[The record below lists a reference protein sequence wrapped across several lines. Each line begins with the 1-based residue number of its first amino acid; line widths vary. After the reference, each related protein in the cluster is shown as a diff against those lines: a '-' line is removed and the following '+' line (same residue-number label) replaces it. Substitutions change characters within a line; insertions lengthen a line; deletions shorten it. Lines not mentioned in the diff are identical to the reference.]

1 MRRGLKNELFE
12 KFKQEISG
20 KKVAVIGLGVSN
32 LPLINLLKE
41 NNAQVTVFDKREKEA
56 LKDFDELSAKGIEF
70 SIGSDYLSNL
80 VGFDYIFKSPS
91 TRFDLPELEAERN
104 RGAIV
109 TSEMEKFFEF
119 CPAKIIAIT
128 GSDGKTT
135 TTTLVYKFIEAEGY
149 RCHLGG
155 NIGKP
160 LFTELDNIDFDDY
173 VVLELSSF
181 QLNTIRKSP
190 YRAIITN
197 ISPNHL
203 DVHKD
208 YEEYIDSK
216 KNIFKYMDESGLLV
230 TNHDNDVTKELDKE
244 NKGKTVFFSRLDNT
258 IEGITVKDGYITVD
272 DEKVLALSDIKLRGV
287 HNIENLMA
295 AVGVTRGIVS
305 NETITEVVKN
315 FYGVE
320 HRLEFVREVDG
331 VKFYNDS
338 ISSSPSRAIAGVN
351 SFDEKLI
358 LIAGGYDKKVPFEM
372 NFSNAMKEHVKK
384 LVLVGAT
391 SDKIKEAVE
400 RVTDEIEIVKCT
412 TFEEAV
418 LTSKKIAHSG
428 DVVLLSP
435 GSASFDLFK
444 NFEERGNLFKDIVNR
459 M

>member
-1 MRRGLKNELFE
+1 MINELFE
-12 KFKQEISG
+12 SFKREIKN
-20 KKVAVIGLGVSN
+20 KKIAVIGLGVSN
-32 LPLINLLKE
+32 LPLINLLKD
-41 NNAQVTVFDKREKEA
+41 NNAKVTVFDKREKEA
-56 LKDFDELSAKGIEF
+56 LKNYEELLEKGVNF
-70 SIGSDYLSNL
+70 SIGENYLNAL

-91 TRFDLPELEAERN
+91 TRFDLPELEAERV

-119 CPAKIIAIT
+119 CPAKIIAVT

-149 RCHLGG
+149 GCHLGG

-160 LFTELDNIDFDDY
+160 LFTELDNIKPDDY

-181 QLNTIRKSP
+181 QLNTIKQSP
-190 YRAIITN
+190 HRAIITN

-203 DVHKD
+203 DIHKD

-216 KNIFKYMDESGLLV
+216 KNVFKYMDEEGLLI
-230 TNHDNDVTKELDKE
+230 TNYDNDVTKNLDKE
-244 NKGKTVFFSRLDNT
+244 NKGKTRFFSRLDNT
-258 IEGITVKDGYITVD
+258 IDGITVREGYITVG
-272 DEKVLALSDIKLRGV
+272 DEKVVAISDMKLRGV

-295 AVGVTRGIVS
+295 AIGVTRGIVK
-305 NETITEVVKN
+305 NDTIIEVVKN

-391 SDKIKEAVE
+391 SDKIEEAVL
-400 RVTDEIEIVKCT
+400 RVTSEIEIVKCN

-418 LTSKKIAHSG
+418 VTSKKIAQSG

-444 NFEERGNLFKDIVNR
+444 NFEERGNTFKDIVNR

>member
-1 MRRGLKNELFE
+1 MINELFE
-12 KFKQEISG
+12 GFKQEIKN

-32 LPLINLLKE
+32 LPLINLLKD
-41 NNAQVTVFDKREKEA
+41 NNAKVTVFDKREKEA
-56 LKDFDELSAKGIEF
+56 LKNYDELSEKGIAF
-70 SIGSDYLSNL
+70 SIGKDYLDNL

-91 TRFDLPELEAERN
+91 TRFDLPELEAERA

-119 CPAKIIAIT
+119 CPAKIIAVT

-160 LFTELDNIDFDDY
+160 LFTELDNIQPDDY

-181 QLNTIRKSP
+181 QLNTIKQSP
-190 YRAIITN
+190 DRAIITN

-203 DVHKD
+203 DIHKD
-208 YEEYIDSK
+208 YEEYIESK
-216 KNIFKYMDESGLLV
+216 KNVFKYMDESGLLV
-230 TNHDNDVTKELDKE
+230 TNHDNDVTKDLDKE
-244 NKGKTVFFSRLDNT
+244 NKGNTVFFSRLDNT
-258 IEGITVKDGYITVD
+258 IDGITVKDGYITVGY
-272 DEKVLALSDIKLRGV
+272 EKVVAISDMKLRGV

-295 AVGVTRGIVS
+295 AIGVTRGIVK
-305 NETITEVVKN
+305 NETIIDVVKN

-384 LVLVGAT
+384 LVLIGAT

-400 RVTDEIEIVKCT
+400 RVTDEIEIVKCN

-418 LTSKKIAHSG
+418 LKSKKIAQTG

-444 NFEERGNLFKDIVNR
+444 NFEERGNMFKDIVNR

>member
-1 MRRGLKNELFE
+1 LKNELFE
-12 KFKQEISG
+12 SFKQEVNG
-20 KKVAVIGLGVSN
+20 KKIAIIGLGVSN
-32 LPLINLLKE
+32 LPLINLLKD
-41 NNAQVTVFDKREKEA
+41 NNAKVTVFDKREKEA
-56 LKDFDELSAKGIEF
+56 IKNYNELLEKGVEF
-70 SIGSDYLSNL
+70 SLGIDYLDNL

-91 TRFDLPELEAERN
+91 TRFDLPELEAERA

-119 CPAKIIAIT
+119 CPAKIIAVT

-149 RCHLGG
+149 GCHLGG

-160 LFTELDNIDFDDY
+160 LFTELDNIQPDDY

-181 QLNTIRKSP
+181 QLNTIKQSP
-190 YRAIITN
+190 HRAIITN

-216 KNIFKYMDESGLLV
+216 KNVFKYMNEDGLLV
-230 TNHDNDVTKELDKE
+230 TNHDNSVTKDLDKE
-244 NKGKTVFFSRLDNT
+244 NKGNTVFFSRLDDT
-258 IEGITVKDGYITVD
+258 IEGITLKDGYITVD
-272 DEKVLALSDIKLRGV
+272 DEKVVAITDMKLRGV

-295 AVGVTRGIVS
+295 AIGVTRGIVK
-305 NETITEVVKN
+305 NETIISVVKN

-372 NFSNAMKEHVKK
+372 NFGNAMKDHVKK

-391 SDKIKEAVE
+391 SDKIKEAVLK
-400 RVTDEIEIVKCT
+400 VTDEIEIIKCD

-418 LTSKKIAHSG
+418 LTSKKIAENG

-444 NFEERGNLFKDIVNR
+444 NFEERGNTFKDIVNR

>member
-1 MRRGLKNELFE
+1 MSNILFE
-12 KFKQEISG
+12 NFKQEISG

-32 LPLINLLKE
+32 LPLINLLNE
-41 NNAQVTVFDKREKEA
+41 NKAKVVVFDKRQKEA
-56 LKDFDELSAKGIEF
+56 LDSYNDLLEKGVEF
-70 SIGSDYLSNL
+70 SIGENYLANL

-91 TRFDLPELEAERN
+91 TRYDLPELAAERA

-109 TSEMEKFFEF
+109 TSEMEMFFEF
-119 CPAKIIAIT
+119 CPAKIIAVT

-135 TTTLVYKFIEAEGY
+135 TTTLVYKFLEAEGY

-160 LFTELDNIDFDDY
+160 LFAELDQIEPSDY

-216 KNIFKYMDESGLLV
+216 KNIFKYMDEEGLLV
-230 TNHDNDVTKELDKE
+230 TNHDNIVTNTLE
-244 NKGKTVFFSRLDNT
+244 NENRGETVYFSRLDNS
-258 IEGITVKDGYITVD
+258 IQGITVNDGYIKVY
-272 DEKVLALSDIKLRGV
+272 DENVLLLSDIKLRGV
-287 HNIENLMA
+287 HNVENLMA
-295 AVGVTRGIVS
+295 AIGVTMGIVKNS
-305 NETITEVVKN
+305 TITEVVKN

-351 SFDEKLI
+351 SFDEKVI

-372 NFSNAMKEHVKK
+372 NFSNAMKEKVKK

-391 SDKIKEAVE
+391 SDKIKEAAE
-400 RVTDEIEIVKCT
+400 RLTSDIEIIKCND
-412 TFEEAV
+412 FEEAV
-418 LTSKKIAHSG
+418 LTSKKIAQSG

-444 NFEERGNLFKDIVNR
+444 NFEERGNAFKNIVNR

>member
-1 MRRGLKNELFE
+1 MKNELFE
-12 KFKQEISG
+12 SFKNDING
-20 KKVAVIGLGVSN
+20 KKIAVIGLGVSN
-32 LPLINLLKE
+32 LPLINLLKN
-41 NNAQVTVFDKREKEA
+41 NNAKVTVFDKRQKDA
-56 LKDFDELSAKGIEF
+56 LKDYDKLSSSGVEF
-70 SIGSDYLSNL
+70 SIGENYLSNL

-91 TRFDLPELEAERN
+91 TRFDLPELEAERA

-160 LFTELDNIDFDDY
+160 LFTELDNIGPSDY

-216 KNIFKYMDESGLLV
+216 KNVFKYMSEEGLLV
-230 TNHDNDVTKELDKE
+230 TNRDNIVTKDLDKE

-272 DEKVLALSDIKLRGV
+272 NEKVLALSDIKLRGV

-295 AVGVTRGIVS
+295 AIGVTRGIVK

-391 SDKIKEAVE
+391 SDKIKAAVL
-400 RVTDEIEIVKCT
+400 RVTDEIEIIKCN
-412 TFEEAV
+412 TFEDAV
-418 LTSKKIAHSG
+418 LTSKKIAQSG